1 LGHHNAVI
9 WSPPL
14 DLRNLN
20 YCYVEFYHWYEIGEN
35 DYGRFVIYTPADQ
48 KSWYFEQDYEGT
60 KPFWSRDT
68 YNLQWFIDKGYPE
81 IQVGFHF
88 VSQDQPPDL
97 SGWYIDDVR
106 VYDTV
111 DLNLPAA
118 PGQVEPVPVPATVAE
133 MLPLPQLQ
141 PLKRNDQEFLEQAGK
156 PLPEGIISREIPLR
170 QTAPEPQPL
179 SQTLS
184 QTLSITGEPLLY
196 WIPVE
201 ATLTALG
208 TDCSTTTNPEDGTF
222 HLSLPSG
229 EPITLQV
236 EAAGYERETRAID
249 PTEIER
255 FQVFLLGFD
264 LEMGDLNQ
272 VAGVDVGDA
281 ILLLRYIV
289 DLHSLDQDQRLAA
302 DVNLDNHLNVG
313 DAILMLRHIVGL
325 TPSLPVYN

>member
-1 LGHHNAVI
+1 
-9 WSPPL
+9 
-14 DLRNLN
+14 
-20 YCYVEFYHWYEIGEN
+20 
-35 DYGRFVIYTPADQ
+35 
-48 KSWYFEQDYEGT
+48 
-60 KPFWSRDT
+60 
-68 YNLQWFIDKGYPE
+68 
-81 IQVGFHF
+81 
-88 VSQDQPPDL
+88 
-97 SGWYIDDVR
+97 
-106 VYDTV
+106 
-111 DLNLPAA
+111 
-118 PGQVEPVPVPATVAE
+118 

-272 VAGVDVGDA
+272 VAGARCGRCHLA
-281 ILLLRYIV
+281 ST
-289 DLHSLDQDQRLAA
+289 LHCRPAQSRSGSAAGGRCQPGQSLKCR
-302 DVNLDNHLNVG
+302 
-313 DAILMLRHIVGL
+313 
-325 TPSLPVYN
+325 

>member
-1 LGHHNAVI
+1 M
-9 WSPPL
+9 
-14 DLRNLN
+14 
-20 YCYVEFYHWYEIGEN
+20 F
-35 DYGRFVIYTPADQ
+35 
-48 KSWYFEQDYEGT
+48 
-60 KPFWSRDT
+60 
-68 YNLQWFIDKGYPE
+68 
-81 IQVGFHF
+81 
-88 VSQDQPPDL
+88 
-97 SGWYIDDVR
+97 
-106 VYDTV
+106 
-111 DLNLPAA
+111 
-118 PGQVEPVPVPATVAE
+118 
-133 MLPLPQLQ
+133 
-141 PLKRNDQEFLEQAGK
+141 
-156 PLPEGIISREIPLR
+156 
-170 QTAPEPQPL
+170 
-179 SQTLS
+179 
-184 QTLSITGEPLLY
+184 
-196 WIPVE
+196 
-201 ATLTALG
+201 
-208 TDCSTTTNPEDGTF
+208 TTNPEDGTF